1 MGFIGLEVIYLQ
13 KHLPGSNSGP
23 RSNWKRNV
31 TCKLWILSL
40 SLMIPH
46 YPGNS
51 YCAYELFFFQ
61 NSQMDGLQINS
72 CQSITE

>member
-23 RSNWKRNV
+23 RSTWNRNV

-40 SLMIPH
+40 SDDTTL
-46 YPGNS
+46 S
-51 YCAYELFFFQ
+51 R
-61 NSQMDGLQINS
+61 
-72 CQSITE
+72 

>member
-51 YCAYELFFFQ
+51 YCAYELFF
-61 NSQMDGLQINS
+61 SKIVKWMAYRLIHAKV
-72 CQSITE
+72 